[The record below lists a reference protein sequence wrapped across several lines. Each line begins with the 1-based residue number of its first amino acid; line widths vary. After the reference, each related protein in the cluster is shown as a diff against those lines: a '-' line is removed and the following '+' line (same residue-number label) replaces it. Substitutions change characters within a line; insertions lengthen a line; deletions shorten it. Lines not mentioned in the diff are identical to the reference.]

1 MKRIEIITPQQVPIT
16 FQVAPVRERMLAF
29 LLDAIILFG
38 IITLMYTLLS
48 AIKIDDSS
56 AEILNL
62 LIISPFF
69 IFYSLA
75 FELFTGGQSPGKIA
89 MKIRVIKL
97 SGQELSLT
105 DYFLRWAF
113 RWIDIWGSL
122 GSIAALQISSSG
134 KGQRLGDL
142 LADTS
147 VIRIQGDYKI
157 KLDEILKIDSMEGYE
172 PMYPQIIQLSEKE
185 MLSLKMALDQYKKF
199 PNTGHLKVLASCSVR
214 LRERLGIPPEKSDP
228 LVFLNRLL
236 KDYVTITRS

>member
-1 MKRIEIITPQQVPIT
+1 MKRIEIFTPQQVPIT
-16 FQVAPVRERMLAF
+16 FQVAPVRERILAF

-38 IITLMYTLLS
+38 LITLLYSILS
-48 AIKIDDSS
+48 AINLDVTS
-56 AEILNL
+56 AETINMV
-62 LIISPFF
+62 IITPFF

-75 FELFTGGQSPGKIA
+75 FEIFSGGQSPGKIA

-113 RWIDIWGSL
+113 RWVDIWGSL
-122 GSIAALQISSSG
+122 GTIAALQISSSG

-142 LADTS
+142 LAGTS

-157 KLDEILKIDSMEGYE
+157 KLSEILKIENMEAYE
-172 PMYPQIIQLSEKE
+172 PLFPQVTQLSEKE
-185 MLSLKMALDQYKKF
+185 MLAVKMALDQYKKY
-199 PNTGHLKVLASCSVR
+199 PNTGHMKVLAKCS
-214 LRERLGIPPEKSDP
+214 LTIRERLGIPIEKSDP
-228 LVFLNRLL
+228 VIFLNRLL